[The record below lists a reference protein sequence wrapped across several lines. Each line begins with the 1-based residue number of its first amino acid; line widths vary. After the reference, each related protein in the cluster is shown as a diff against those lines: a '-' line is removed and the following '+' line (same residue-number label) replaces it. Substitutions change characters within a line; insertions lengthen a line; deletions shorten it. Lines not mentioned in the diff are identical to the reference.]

1 MEYKEDS
8 FTERLSNFGGKNLI
22 RDISGNE
29 QEGFIAEI
37 GKDYLYLQTEY
48 EADKSKFIIYRLE
61 NIVSITNIK

>member
-1 MEYKEDS
+1 MEHKEDS
-8 FTERLSNFGGKNLI
+8 FAERLSNFGGRNLI

-61 NIVSITNIK
+61 NIVYIKNIE